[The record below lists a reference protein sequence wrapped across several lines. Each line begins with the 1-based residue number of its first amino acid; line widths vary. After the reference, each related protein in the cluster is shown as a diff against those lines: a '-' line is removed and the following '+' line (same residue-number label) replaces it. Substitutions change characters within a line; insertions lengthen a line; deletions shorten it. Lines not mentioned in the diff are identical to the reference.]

1 MSLTDFYGTSARG
14 NEVTGGGGSMI
25 DGGAGPGASLRTAER
40 RAGPALGRY
49 NVYPDVDNLM
59 GEIRRYDL
67 SCGIL
72 HGFS

>member
-1 MSLTDFYGTSARG
+1 MS
-14 NEVTGGGGSMI
+14 
-25 DGGAGPGASLRTAER
+25 
-40 RAGPALGRY
+40 LGRY

>member
-1 MSLTDFYGTSARG
+1 MGLAD
-14 NEVTGGGGSMI
+14 
-25 DGGAGPGASLRTAER
+25 
-40 RAGPALGRY
+40 Y

-72 HGFS
+72 HGFG